1 MSVWN
6 RYTFFDYHVALVNAP
21 HNQLIQ
27 YTVFIF
33 VWSETRIDVSPREKR
48 KREKKRKITNDIRKF
63 IKECNGSREISYM

>member
-1 MSVWN
+1 M
-6 RYTFFDYHVALVNAP
+6 ALVNAP

-63 IKECNGSREISYM
+63 IKECNGSRESSYM